1 MYKFLA
7 ARTARRI
14 RRLCWYWLQWSVWFL
29 RASRLLWRSESRRP
43 MRREPCQQD
52 ARFEFRNNV
61 RGKDEQGS
69 SRCREFPL
77 QVMPPIVADTFL
89 IGASASARSVELY
102 SVLTCKAKKQVS
114 PYLFAERKASG
125 TGARVKPFREL
136 RWRDVV
142 LRRNARD
149 YYAAG
154 RTGRRM
160 RQPSTA
166 PPSAKPPSAL
176 SRRTLTCHTR
186 M

>member
-1 MYKFLA
+1 MRRDYFGVRNRGSRCVVNRANKTRGLSFAIMCAEKMSKA
-7 ARTARRI
+7 AAAAVSLPFK
-14 RRLCWYWLQWSVWFL
+14 LCPPSGGCVPDW
-29 RASRLLWRSESRRP
+29 RAS
-43 MRREPCQQD
+43 
-52 ARFEFRNNV
+52 A
-61 RGKDEQGS
+61 
-69 SRCREFPL
+69 
-77 QVMPPIVADTFL
+77 A
-89 IGASASARSVELY
+89 ARSVELY

-166 PPSAKPPSAL
+166 APSAKPPSAL